1 MSNVATPLHVL
12 ALVLPT
18 LDGIDAAALA
28 TALAGVLLRAHDHLL
43 AMLERLVL
51 QEHPEA
57 VVGPVQQGARRLR
70 AKAAP
75 RAVIALA
82 HRHLLYGEAGD
93 EDGVV
98 VEREVERDLLESNAL
113 L

>member
-1 MSNVATPLHVL
+1 MRLRDDILQQYVPRRAAVAVSNVATPLHVL

-51 QEHPEA
+51 QEHPD
-57 VVGPVQQGARRLR
+57 
-70 AKAAP
+70 
-75 RAVIALA
+75 
-82 HRHLLYGEAGD
+82 Y
-93 EDGVV
+93 
-98 VEREVERDLLESNAL
+98 
-113 L
+113 